1 MSSDWSRLVNV
12 RSEWPADD
20 LEPKADLEA
29 WREGM
34 QLYDDRDDYTSMVR
48 SARLMCW
55 ALRYELYG
63 RGILVAADLRNTTH
77 RVLFGS
83 CFPPPDGQT
92 FPESVRAQVR
102 LGLTIVKKYGWQA
115 TQHGGTGEM
124 AEFLNASWMV
134 LTTALAPSERPWEG
148 DPKGFFTTNPVIVPD
163 EEAVPTKAAPP
174 AEATRGPSVPGA
186 MDELYETARSA
197 ERGDPAAEARMRGLM
212 ATTAGG
218 SEAAL
223 AEFEAAAQ
231 MGDVVAM
238 FEAGSA
244 AEDLGLAAQ
253 ARYWFEAAA
262 ARDHGPAAYNAGVGA
277 YRAGDLPT
285 AVRWLEQAGASG
297 LAEAYAALT
306 QMASETGDRANEVR
320 WSGAGADL
328 GQSFCQVRHAQLL
341 MQDHPADRTV
351 ILQQAIPML
360 KLGAEQGAEGAAF
373 LLGIAYGQIG
383 DGSDARLWLKQ
394 AEAEGDADAT
404 RVMRE
409 NGLA

>member
-1 MSSDWSRLVNV
+1 MSSDWSRLENV

-29 WREGM
+29 WRQGM
-34 QLYDDRDDYTSMVR
+34 QLYDDRDDYASMVR
-48 SARLMCW
+48 SAGLMCR

-63 RGILVAADLRNTTH
+63 RGVLVTADLPNTTH

-83 CFPPPDGQT
+83 CFPPPDGKT
-92 FPESVRAQVR
+92 LPEAVRTQVR

-124 AEFLNASWMV
+124 EEFLRASWMV
-134 LTTALAPSERPWEG
+134 LTMALAPSERPWEG
-148 DPKGFFTTNPVIVPD
+148 DPERFFTTNPVIVPD
-163 EEAVPTKAAPP
+163 EEVAPAKAATP
-174 AEATRGPSVPGA
+174 AEATPGRSGHTLV
-186 MDELYETARSA
+186 DELYEAAKSA
-197 ERGDPAAEARMRGLM
+197 ERGDPAAEARMRGLA
-212 ATTAGG
+212 ATAAGD

-223 AEFEAAAQ
+223 TEFEAAAQ
-231 MGDVVAM
+231 MGDVEAM
-238 FEAGSA
+238 FEAGNV
-244 AEDLGLAAQ
+244 AEDLGLAPQ

-262 ARDHGPAAYNAGVGA
+262 ARDHLAAAYNVGVGA

-306 QMASETGDRANEVR
+306 QMASETSDRANEVR
-320 WSGAGADL
+320 WSRAGADL
-328 GQSFCQVRHAQLL
+328 GQSFCQVRYAQLL

-351 ILQQAIPML
+351 ILQQAIPLL
-360 KLGAEQGAEGAAF
+360 KLGAEQEAEGAAF
-373 LLGIAYGQIG
+373 LLGVAYGQIG
-383 DGSDARLWLKQ
+383 DSSDARLWLKQ